1 MKAIAAVLR
10 RLDGPYEL
18 EEIELDPPGPGELLV
33 RVVGV
38 GMCQT
43 DLVPRRPRSFAPPP
57 IVTGHEG
64 AGVVEAVGAGV
75 RRVSVG
81 DHVVLTFDFCGDC
94 RNCGKGLPPYCD
106 TFLVRN
112 MFGRRADGSTGARD
126 AAGNAISSRWF
137 GQSSFATHCLATE
150 RNAVPVDRDLPLAKL
165 GPLGCGM
172 LTGAGSVLVG
182 MKVTAGAS
190 FVVFGAGAVGMAAIL
205 AARTVGASPIVAV
218 DLHQHRLELA
228 RELGATH
235 ALDGTD
241 PDLVPR
247 IRDLTDGGAD
257 FSFDT
262 TANVESIANAVAV
275 LRMAGHCGLV
285 GVQSRPVT
293 LGPMA
298 LVGRTVSGILEG
310 GADPHLLVPRLIDLW
325 RQDLFPFDRL
335 VETFPLAEINAA
347 EEASR
352 SGRVIKPVLLPGETT

>member
-1 MKAIAAVLR
+1 MKATAAVLR
-10 RLDGPYEL
+10 RLDGSYEL
-18 EEIELDPPGPGELLV
+18 EEIVLAPPGPGELLV

-38 GMCQT
+38 GMCHS
-43 DLVPRRPRSFAPPP
+43 DLVPRQPKSFAPPP

-64 AGVVEAVGAGV
+64 AGVVEAVGEGV
-75 RRVSVG
+75 RRVSGG
-81 DHVVLTFDFCGDC
+81 DHVVLSFDSCGDC
-94 RNCGKGLPPYCD
+94 RNCRKGLPPYCD

-112 MFGRRADGSTGARD
+112 MFGRRADGTTGARD

-150 RNAVPVDRDLPLAKL
+150 RNAVLVDREQPLEKL

-190 FVVFGAGAVGMAAIL
+190 FVVFGAGAVGMAAIM
-205 AARTVGASPIVAV
+205 AAKVVGASPIVAV

-235 ALDGTD
+235 VLNGTD
-241 PDLVPR
+241 ADLVPR

-293 LGPMA
+293 LGRWCWSARPCRGSSRAAPTRMSSFPA
-298 LVGRTVSGILEG
+298 SSTCGGR
-310 GADPHLLVPRLIDLW
+310 AC
-325 RQDLFPFDRL
+325 
-335 VETFPLAEINAA
+335 
-347 EEASR
+347 SR
-352 SGRVIKPVLLPGETT
+352 STG